1 MQSLQRVDLSAT
13 PTSFFLKPTLQPQSR
28 LGLGLRLLYK
38 IKLIMAIGGGS
49 SRAIGYSNGTPQ
61 LSCELCRERKVK
73 CDKLSPC
80 TNCSK
85 AGVACIPVRRKR
97 FPRGR
102 HVHNPYFGNDLRDRI
117 GRLEALISN
126 LDSTG
131 ALPTSP
137 SIQSS
142 EQVSSADEL
151 SCIRVRASPGSGS
164 SLTPTRHKTP
174 KETGAGMYMAKHFW
188 GDLVEEVRG
197 LRGIID
203 QPADGDEN
211 HDNNPHSGQHPHHS
225 ISSSII
231 GIGASHT
238 GPVRFFVSD
247 S

>member
-142 EQVSSADEL
+142 EQ
-151 SCIRVRASPGSGS
+151 CR
-164 SLTPTRHKTP
+164 
-174 KETGAGMYMAKHFW
+174 
-188 GDLVEEVRG
+188 
-197 LRGIID
+197 
-203 QPADGDEN
+203 
-211 HDNNPHSGQHPHHS
+211 
-225 ISSSII
+225 
-231 GIGASHT
+231 
-238 GPVRFFVSD
+238 
-247 S
+247 